1 MCSFIENKKYEVDA
15 VLFAKINKEESTFNV
30 LQSNIVM
37 KLIKEDKEAEFWPR
51 LLSDKLKE
59 KTNVKVD
66 WDKYV
71 DEDEAD
77 GVDFDA
83 DDMGG
88 MGMPGNSTS
97 SSSTTCHIFNSS
109 TRYY

>member
-1 MCSFIENKKYEVDA
+1 MEA

-30 LQSNIVM
+30 LQSNVVM
-37 KLIKEDKEAEFWPR
+37 KLMKQDKEAEFWPR

-83 DDMGG
+83 EDMGG
-88 MGMPGNSTS
+88 MGMPGMGGMGGMVRL
-97 SSSTTCHIFNSS
+97 FNIIII
-109 TRYY
+109 

>member
-1 MCSFIENKKYEVDA
+1 MSLISNLLSYNKENKKYEVEA
-15 VLFAKINKEESTFNV
+15 VLFAKIDKDASTFNV

-37 KLIKEDKEAEFWPR
+37 KLTKEDKEAEFWPR

-77 GVDFDA
+77 GADFDA
-83 DDMGG
+83 DDMGIILF
-88 MGMPGNSTS
+88 
-97 SSSTTCHIFNSS
+97 C
-109 TRYY
+109 

>member
-1 MCSFIENKKYEVDA
+1 MSLIFNQSNLLSYNEENKKYEVEA
-15 VLFAKINKEESTFNV
+15 VLFAKIDKDASTFNV

-37 KLIKEDKEAEFWPR
+37 KLMKEDKEAEFWPR

-77 GVDFDA
+77 GADFDA
-83 DDMGG
+83 EDMGITLFCC
-88 MGMPGNSTS
+88 SHKS
-97 SSSTTCHIFNSS
+97 LYLF
-109 TRYY
+109 

>member
-1 MCSFIENKKYEVDA
+1 MEA
-15 VLFAKINKEESTFNV
+15 VLFAKISKEESTFNV
-30 LQSNIVM
+30 LQSSVVM
-37 KLIKEDKEAEFWPR
+37 KLTKQDKEAEFWPR

-88 MGMPGNSTS
+88 MGMPGMGGGMV
-97 SSSTTCHIFNSS
+97 
-109 TRYY
+109 